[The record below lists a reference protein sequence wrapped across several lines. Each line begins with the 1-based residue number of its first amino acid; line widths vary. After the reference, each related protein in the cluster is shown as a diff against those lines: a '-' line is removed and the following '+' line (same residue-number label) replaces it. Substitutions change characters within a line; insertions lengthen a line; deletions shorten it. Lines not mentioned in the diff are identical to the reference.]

1 MFNDLQHLYEAMRPL
16 KRLSRTSAML
26 YKLMYDWKLD
36 SLRSDGQW
44 EKERATAGFLT
55 YGMASFVGYFS
66 GSCSLKEGTSEFA
79 NAAILPRSQASSP
92 MFSSQLQQTPHLWT
106 MNQSFHVV
114 STWPSAFL
122 AVVWDFQASADLAN
136 FGIVWNCHILSHS
149 NCKTLQ
155 DIVSLNKARR
165 TSALS
170 FSKNDT
176 KKYCYAAMHTLTT
189 SKKSRNQTSLQCPKV
204 SSVLQLLGGSQLTRR
219 NCHIGGLYSW
229 LATSA
234 LESYN
239 VKASPWNLRKQSA
252 SLSSVSRMTLKR
264 IFTVC
269 KLFTLCAEK
278 KKKCFFATASDQFA
292 IKSCSKPC
300 LPSNVTKKNDAPD
313 IPRPADCPKSH
324 IQHSHDMSWLIM
336 T

>member
-92 MFSSQLQQTPHLWT
+92 LFSSQLQQTPHLWT

-149 NCKTLQ
+149 NCKTLSVWIRHAELLPSLSQ
-155 DIVSLNKARR
+155 RTIPKNTAMQLCTHLLLPKNPGIKHPYSVLKCPVSYSCLGAPNSRGVIATLVACTVGLQRLHWKATMLKPPPGICENKVPAWAPSVEWPW
-165 TSALS
+165 SAYS
-170 FSKNDT
+170 QCANYSHYAQKKRKN
-176 KKYCYAAMHTLTT
+176 ASLL
-189 SKKSRNQTSLQCPKV
+189 QQVISLQ
-204 SSVLQLLGGSQLTRR
+204 
-219 NCHIGGLYSW
+219 
-229 LATSA
+229 
-234 LESYN
+234 
-239 VKASPWNLRKQSA
+239 
-252 SLSSVSRMTLKR
+252 
-264 IFTVC
+264 
-269 KLFTLCAEK
+269 
-278 KKKCFFATASDQFA
+278 
-292 IKSCSKPC
+292 
-300 LPSNVTKKNDAPD
+300 
-313 IPRPADCPKSH
+313 
-324 IQHSHDMSWLIM
+324 
-336 T
+336 

>member
-1 MFNDLQHLYEAMRPL
+1 MGWLHSLDTSRDPAAWRKAQVSLQ
-16 KRLSRTSAML
+16 ML
-26 YKLMYDWKLD
+26 QYSQGVKLHHPC
-36 SLRSDGQW
+36 
-44 EKERATAGFLT
+44 FL
-55 YGMASFVGYFS
+55 A
-66 GSCSLKEGTSEFA
+66 SCSRLHIYEPWTSRFMSFPHGPLPFWQWSETSRPRQ
-79 NAAILPRSQASSP
+79 ILPT
-92 MFSSQLQQTPHLWT
+92 LELY
-106 MNQSFHVV
+106 
-114 STWPSAFL
+114 
-122 AVVWDFQASADLAN
+122 
-136 FGIVWNCHILSHS
+136 GIVTYCHIQIARH
-149 NCKTLQ
+149 CKTLSVW
-155 DIVSLNKARR
+155 IRHAEL
-165 TSALS
+165 ALS

-239 VKASPWNLRKQSA
+239 VKASPWNLRKQTA

-278 KKKCFFATASDQFA
+278 KEKNASLLQQV
-292 IKSCSKPC
+292 IS
-300 LPSNVTKKNDAPD
+300 L
-313 IPRPADCPKSH
+313 
-324 IQHSHDMSWLIM
+324 Q
-336 T
+336 

>member
-26 YKLMYDWKLD
+26 HKLMYDWKLD

-149 NCKTLQ
+149 NCKTLSVWIRHAELLPSLSQ
-155 DIVSLNKARR
+155 RTIPKNTAMQLCTHLLLPKNPGIKHPYSVLKCPVSYSCLGAPNSRGVIATLVACTVGLQRLHWKATMLKPPPGICENKLPARAPSVEWPW
-165 TSALS
+165 SAYS
-170 FSKNDT
+170 QCANYSHYAQKKRKN
-176 KKYCYAAMHTLTT
+176 ASLL
-189 SKKSRNQTSLQCPKV
+189 QQVISLQ
-204 SSVLQLLGGSQLTRR
+204 
-219 NCHIGGLYSW
+219 
-229 LATSA
+229 
-234 LESYN
+234 
-239 VKASPWNLRKQSA
+239 
-252 SLSSVSRMTLKR
+252 
-264 IFTVC
+264 
-269 KLFTLCAEK
+269 
-278 KKKCFFATASDQFA
+278 
-292 IKSCSKPC
+292 
-300 LPSNVTKKNDAPD
+300 
-313 IPRPADCPKSH
+313 
-324 IQHSHDMSWLIM
+324 
-336 T
+336 